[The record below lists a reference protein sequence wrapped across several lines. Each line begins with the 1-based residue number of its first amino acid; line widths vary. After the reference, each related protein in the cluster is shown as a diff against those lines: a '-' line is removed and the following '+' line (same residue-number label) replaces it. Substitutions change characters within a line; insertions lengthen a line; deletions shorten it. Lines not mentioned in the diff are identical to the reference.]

1 MRRLVPESR
10 LSKASRCNALAP
22 RARRRVDQYRYGM
35 AIRVECYAGYRGE
48 QEPLAFWLGERRLAV
63 RAVVDRWFAPTQ
75 RWFKVDADDGNMYI
89 LRHDETSG
97 DWEIAA
103 YRGRG
108 SLTLP
113 ELPPRAI

>member
-1 MRRLVPESR
+1 MSGHITPPGATYRERRMTGPG
-10 LSKASRCNALAP
+10 P
-22 RARRRVDQYRYGM
+22 RSARQCGHELLCGERERYRYGM

-75 RWFKVDADDGNMYI
+75 RWFRVEADDGNVYV
-89 LRHDETSG
+89 LRQGEAIG

-103 YRGRG
+103 FRCGPG
-108 SLTLP
+108 
-113 ELPPRAI
+113 